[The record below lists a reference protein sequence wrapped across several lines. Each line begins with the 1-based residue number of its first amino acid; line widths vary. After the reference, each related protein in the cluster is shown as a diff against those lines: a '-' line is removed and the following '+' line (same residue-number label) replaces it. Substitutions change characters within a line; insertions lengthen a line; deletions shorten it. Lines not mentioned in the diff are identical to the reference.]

1 MEKLNIEIPKGLEV
15 DLDKSSLKDGVIV
28 FKEKEVTEVKSWKEL
43 EYIDGWFVDSL
54 SDIKGGSRSV
64 TNIHNKNCFPTK
76 EDAESSLALA
86 QLLQLRKR
94 VVGDWVADWTGRKH
108 VYVVYRFEK
117 EVVTGK
123 NPFNFEFLS
132 FETSEQAVT
141 FKKNHEQ
148 LLKTYFQ
155 IK

>member
-1 MEKLNIEIPKGLEV
+1 MEQLNIEIPKGLEI
-15 DLDKSSLKDGVIV
+15 DLERSSLKDGVIV
-28 FKEKEVTEVKSWKEL
+28 FKEKEVTEVKSWEEL
-43 EYIDGWFVDSL
+43 KKIEGYFVDTHSIVNYFAK
-54 SDIKGGSRSV
+54 SIKYEL
-64 TNIHNKNCFPTK
+64 NKNVFPTK

-94 VVGDWVADWTGRKH
+94 VVGDWVVDWIGRKH
-108 VYVVYRFEK
+108 IYVIYRFEK

-141 FKKNHEQ
+141 FKKNHEE
-148 LLKTYFQ
+148 LLKIYFQ